1 MPLMAAYSISRWS
14 LWVIT
19 LSRTKEKT
27 SRILSGICQMVSM
40 SRYSNSRVELPTV
53 TRTFPSPRLEF
64 AWPQSGAGVAA
75 AVPGSRRGP

>member
-1 MPLMAAYSISRWS
+1 M
-14 LWVIT
+14 
-19 LSRTKEKT
+19 KEKT
-27 SRILSGICQMVSM
+27 SRILSGICQKVSM